1 MRTFNVKVNGQ
12 SYTVEVEE
20 VGAPAA
26 QPAFQPQVAAP
37 QAPKAVEAPKPQV
50 AGGTQ
55 VVAPMPGLVVNLKVA
70 DGAQVKKDQAI
81 LVLEAMKMENDI
93 VAPCDGIISYQVAK
107 GANVDTGAL
116 LAVIK

>member
-1 MRTFNVKVNGQ
+1 MRTFNVKVNGT

-20 VGAPAA
+20 VGASNT
-26 QPAFQPQVAAP
+26 QPAQPQVAAP

-50 AGGTQ
+50 TGGTQ

-70 DGAQVKKDQAI
+70 DGSSVKKDQAI

-93 VAPCDGIISYQVAK
+93 VAPCDGVISYQVQK
-107 GANVDTGAL
+107 GANVDTGAV